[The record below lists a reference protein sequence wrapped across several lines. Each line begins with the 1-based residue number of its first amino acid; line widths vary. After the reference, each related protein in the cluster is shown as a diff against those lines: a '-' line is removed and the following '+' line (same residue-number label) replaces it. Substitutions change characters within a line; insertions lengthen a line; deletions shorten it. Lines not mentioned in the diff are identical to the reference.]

1 MKLDNMHLNFLSG
14 KNKNMFRKY
23 KYESKKELNNNYDKL
38 FFNFLCI
45 VNPDKLNYEYNRI
58 HEKNIKYEMSHEMID
73 FKYKKIENVIN
84 NLCYEDDINLHTLS
98 ALASFNNINLI
109 YNNNNIYSVLCD
121 CNNSSRPY
129 FLVNMN
135 KDIYQICKEKL
146 EKIKSN
152 CYNVEN
158 ILKPMYSMTHY
169 KLDDL
174 KEMIDKMKIELE
186 VEKKYKKQELYDKI
200 KQQLNNDL

>member
-1 MKLDNMHLNFLSG
+1 MMKLDNMYLNFLSG
-14 KNKNMFRKY
+14 KNKNIFRKY

-45 VNPDKLNYEYNRI
+45 TSPDKLIYDYNRTN
-58 HEKNIKYEMSHEMID
+58 EKNIKYEISHKMID
-73 FKYKKIENVIN
+73 FKFKKIENVIN

-121 CNNSSRPY
+121 SNNTNNVY

-135 KDIYQICKEKL
+135 KDIYQICEDKV

-152 CYNVEN
+152 CYIFLLES
-158 ILKPMYSMTHY
+158 LKFLTMRMS
-169 KLDDL
+169 LFVL
-174 KEMIDKMKIELE
+174 
-186 VEKKYKKQELYDKI
+186 
-200 KQQLNNDL
+200 